1 MISADFLGQS
11 LSVDPWFQGAG
22 AAGAAGAMAPAL
34 GRRRGRPLGRLLGAG
49 QVAGPT
55 GWWRYT
61 ATMGG
66 DYHEWHKMMC
76 IYIYLYHHSGNYV
89 FSWLQWVIY
98 REWHWNYSWY
108 FNYRYLE
115 ITLSRDSNCEFIRG
129 NNVSKAV
136 LFPIPHL
143 TSFMGGT
150 SHQDTH
156 EDDYLLVTEPR
167 LPRWVPYPCGG
178 FEGFALSR
186 GSTHLQRFQSLPGTT

>member
-1 MISADFLGQS
+1 MLE
-11 LSVDPWFQGAG
+11 LREPREPWLRLLAG
-22 AAGAAGAMAPAL
+22 AEAGRLGGCSAPAKS
-34 GRRRGRPLGRLLGAG
+34 RGLQDGEDTQPPWG
-49 QVAGPT
+49 VI
-55 GWWRYT
+55 
-61 ATMGG
+61 TMN
-66 DYHEWHKMMC
+66 DIKWCVYIY